1 MKTHLYLILGLSISL
16 TLSACGGGDTPT
28 EEVAA
33 PVEEVAAEAPAE
45 EQPVEEQPAVEEPA
59 TEPEA
64 PAEAEVVEEAPP
76 AAPIEVL
83 REALAANVAN
93 PDLINATLF
102 QLMSIP
108 AANGESM
115 VFHFENQVGETNI
128 GCTGYALA
136 KLQDDS
142 SYALADETVNI
153 SCRPVTSIEPIT
165 HFSSTSIDETG
176 QPVLVIFG
184 EVYSADVVAIR
195 ISAGDTQVNSLISGG
210 GHFATLPIDSTGV
223 VAQAFN
229 AAGEQIYESEVRLP
243 GEELPENEE

>member
-1 MKTHLYLILGLSISL
+1 MKTHLYLILGLSIAL
-16 TLSACGGGDTPT
+16 TLSACGGGDTTPT
-28 EEVAA
+28 EEAA
-33 PVEEVAAEAPAE
+33 PPT
-45 EQPVEEQPAVEEPA
+45 VEEQVV
-59 TEPEA
+59 EPEV
-64 PAEAEVVEEAPP
+64 PTEAPP
-76 AAPIEVL
+76 TTVAATPLPPIEVL

-136 KLQDDS
+136 KLQDDG
-142 SYALADETVNI
+142 SYALADETVSI

-165 HFSSTSIDETG
+165 HFAWTSIDETG

-223 VAQAFN
+223 VAQAYN

-243 GEELPENEE
+243 GEE